1 MEVSTKQLQIAELA
15 ATRPEES
22 FTSLNHY
29 LDMDWMK
36 EAYRRTRRESAPGVD
51 GQTMEEYGKEL
62 ESNLQELIG
71 LAKSGRYQAPPVR
84 RVHIPKG
91 DGKETRP
98 IGIPTC
104 QDKFESPIGCTEI
117 LQRLPV
123 LRHPKLIDRAF
134 SRRKG
139 YSPFLKASHLSNL
152 MLSRYR
158 VTSAA
163 CAVYRSRARLFVV
176 AGRSF
181 AYWS

>member
-1 MEVSTKQLQIAELA
+1 MPGIGNCGCETRDGRTQSRRMEVSTKQLQIAELA

-71 LAKSGRYQAPPVR
+71 RAKSGRDHAPPVR

-91 DGKETRP
+91 DGKETPP
-98 IGIPTC
+98 IGIPTVV
-104 QDKFESPIGCTEI
+104 SYCTSFNG
-117 LQRLPV
+117 LLGSV
-123 LRHPKLIDRAF
+123 AF
-134 SRRKG
+134 
-139 YSPFLKASHLSNL
+139 
-152 MLSRYR
+152 
-158 VTSAA
+158 
-163 CAVYRSRARLFVV
+163 
-176 AGRSF
+176 
-181 AYWS
+181 

>member
-1 MEVSTKQLQIAELA
+1 MLRKFRGSHAWSSREGSTGEI
-15 ATRPEES
+15 P
-22 FTSLNHY
+22 
-29 LDMDWMK
+29 
-36 EAYRRTRRESAPGVD
+36 APANAGGGVH
-51 GQTMEEYGKEL
+51 GM
-62 ESNLQELIG
+62 
-71 LAKSGRYQAPPVR
+71 APP
-84 RVHIPKG
+84 G
-91 DGKETRP
+91 
-98 IGIPTC
+98 PTAP
-104 QDKFESPIGCTEI
+104 DKLRSTPVASITPLNPGAFGPDSSSGLIESPIGCTEI

-123 LRHPKLIDRAF
+123 LRHHKLIDRVF

-139 YSPFLKASHLSNL
+139 YSPFLKASHFSNL